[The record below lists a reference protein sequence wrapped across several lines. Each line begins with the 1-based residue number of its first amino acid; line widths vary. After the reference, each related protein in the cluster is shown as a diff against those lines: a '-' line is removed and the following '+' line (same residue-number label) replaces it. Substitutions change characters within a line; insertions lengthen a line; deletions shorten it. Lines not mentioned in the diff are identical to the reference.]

1 MKMQKLVPVTAV
13 IVSLMACRPFGRDV
27 KSRAV
32 AQADK
37 SEATVSPIEGD
48 EFIIGDSLEM
58 TDSEWSNLK
67 ARNDSLTQAIK
78 NLVGDIGTTVE
89 SCIEIVRQ
97 HDKITGDLELGTKE
111 DLAGVDEARLT
122 RDLKVEHI
130 ANLKAY
136 KQGLIAHIG
145 KVITD
150 VISMESSLAAIGPNL
165 RAALGRSNRDLADQ
179 MAKTRAAL
187 IVVHKNQNAILNK
200 SPFDEAAYD
209 AEDVKE
215 TALQNDL
222 AQATSLRNGQVNLL
236 RKVSVIDRATLTA
249 QLAQA
254 KKDRDKAV
262 LGDSPK
268 LVDVTK
274 EIKKQNAI
282 LVQLEKDVAVFES
295 RQKIVVVNVPKEC
308 GMLGVLSATDT
319 DTSGTSTS
327 TSGAATTTGGASNS
341 GVCATSLSISN
352 HVDQTSTG
360 LLDENSIGSNDGR
373 FCVHKITDG
382 TKRLLNGVPIA
393 SANLRPRT
401 GLSVAFS
408 DVNYKDNGG
417 DFLSITKIC
426 AGLTVGGAIAGQWS
440 AVKATHLQSVPSTT
454 VLSESAE
461 ALSAYFQDPAQPFI
475 GYWTISESTMGG
487 AEAGGA
493 AFMNLQSGLPAN
505 GLIEFTATHFRHQE
519 LGLGVICVK

>member
-78 NLVGDIGTTVE
+78 NLVGDIGATVD

-150 VISMESSLAAIGPNL
+150 VISIESSLAAIGPNL

-187 IVVHKNQNAILNK
+187 IVVHKNQNAILDK
-200 SPFDEAAYD
+200 SPFDDAAYD

-308 GMLGVLSATDT
+308 GMLGVLGVLSETDT
-319 DTSGTSTS
+319 DTYGTSTMM
-327 TSGAATTTGGASNS
+327 
-341 GVCATSLSISN
+341 
-352 HVDQTSTG
+352 D
-360 LLDENSIGSNDGR
+360 
-373 FCVHKITDG
+373 
-382 TKRLLNGVPIA
+382 
-393 SANLRPRT
+393 SAKMESRT
-401 GLSVAFS
+401 F
-408 DVNYKDNGG
+408 
-417 DFLSITKIC
+417 
-426 AGLTVGGAIAGQWS
+426 
-440 AVKATHLQSVPSTT
+440 
-454 VLSESAE
+454 
-461 ALSAYFQDPAQPFI
+461 
-475 GYWTISESTMGG
+475 
-487 AEAGGA
+487 
-493 AFMNLQSGLPAN
+493 
-505 GLIEFTATHFRHQE
+505 
-519 LGLGVICVK
+519 